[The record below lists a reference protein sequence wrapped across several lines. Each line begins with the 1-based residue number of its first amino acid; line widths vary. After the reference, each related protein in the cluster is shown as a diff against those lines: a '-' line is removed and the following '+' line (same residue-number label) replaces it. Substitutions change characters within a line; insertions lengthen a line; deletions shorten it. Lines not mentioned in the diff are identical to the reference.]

1 MTNPEER
8 GRIWAEI
15 DLDAL
20 LFNYHQIKAKVGKA
34 KTLAI
39 VKADSYGHGAVEC
52 ARALEKEGADYFAVA
67 APEEAL
73 QLRAAGIKAPLLLL
87 GLAPDSMLE
96 RLAANDVEL
105 AVCSLEAAEHIA
117 QFLGGR
123 TAKVHVQ
130 LDTGMSRLGVEA
142 VKGVEQAGEIV
153 MEIARLPHIDLRG
166 MYTHLCV
173 ADTREEDEFTKDQI
187 RLFRETAAYVKAH
200 GVDIPLCHCA
210 NSAAILRF
218 PEAHFDMVRAGI
230 ILYGIHPETWMEDLC
245 ELRPVMSLRT
255 RIMQVKTIAQGTTV
269 GYGRTWKAP
278 RDTDI
283 ATIGVGYADGLFRL
297 CSNKIEMLLHGR
309 RVPQVG
315 RVCMDISMLDIT
327 GVPCRRG
334 DIVTVFGRDG
344 NARVAAEKLADIAE
358 SVPDEMLSN
367 LSKRVPRLYTRSGKV
382 AARTDYIG

>member
-96 RLAANDVEL
+96 RLAENDVEL

-142 VKGVEQAGEIV
+142 VKGIEQAGEIV
-153 MEIARLPHIDLRG
+153 MEIARLPHIDLCG

-173 ADTREEDEFTKDQI
+173 ADTREEDEYTKNQI
-187 RLFRETAAYVKAH
+187 RLFRETAEYVKAH

-315 RVCMDISMLDIT
+315 RVCMDISMLDVT

-344 NARVAAEKLADIAE
+344 DARVAAEKLADIAE